1 MDEFLKKIESQL
13 VEYSVLPVEYKKLLD
28 DMILSNAK
36 RIRPRLAYL
45 VVRACGENVS
55 NEQIKL
61 ISAGEILHTASLIH
75 DDIIDNSDI
84 RRGIETINK
93 KFDSKLAVVTGDL
106 LAAEGL
112 KKILALKNIEIL
124 NLFQNTFKDMC
135 ESEIYQ
141 YFTRG
146 EIPNFENYLD
156 KTSKKTGALFAAI
169 LEGTAILSQ
178 RLNRKLLRDIG
189 LAFGIAFQIRNDL
202 NAYEDNNNQD
212 RLNKIYTAPDIFYS
226 EYKDFQISIE
236 KTNDLIDNEV
246 RKVLDI
252 IKDFPSNEY
261 KEELIRMVKESLCK
275 RTK

>member
-13 VEYSVLPVEYKKLLD
+13 VEYSLLPAEYKKLLD

-45 VVRACGENVS
+45 VVRACGEKIS
-55 NEQIKL
+55 NEQLKL

-84 RRGIETINK
+84 RRGFETINK

-124 NLFQNTFKDMC
+124 NLFQNTIKDMC

-146 EIPNFENYLD
+146 KFLTFDEYLD
-156 KTSKKTGALFAAI
+156 KTSKKTGVLFASI
-169 LEGTAILSQ
+169 LEGVAILSPK
-178 RLNRKLLRDIG
+178 LNRRVLRELG
-189 LAFGIAFQIRNDL
+189 LSYGIAFQIRNDL